1 MLIQSAQQQNS
12 SINAGFD
19 QSRLFLVP
27 YSDICIDESLIVT
40 AFASTRLMAAI
51 PFITSP
57 GNYSCRMSSYTVSS
71 VFEFG
76 DTHRASAGNAPA
88 HGENHRFAEREN
100 GSTSLLPLAEL
111 AHPPLSIAGQ
121 LARSESRVPA
131 PAAQL
136 IVL

>member
-71 VFEFG
+71 VFEDVGGAFPSPSG
-76 DTHRASAGNAPA
+76 R
-88 HGENHRFAEREN
+88 GE
-100 GSTSLLPLAEL
+100 
-111 AHPPLSIAGQ
+111 PPL
-121 LARSESRVPA
+121 LASMVCHA
-131 PAAQL
+131 IL
-136 IVL
+136 FGM